1 VTDAPEPIFF
11 EDPDA
16 LRDWFAEHADAETE
30 LWIGLWKKHT
40 GRAKLTWTLAV
51 DEALCVGWID
61 GVMRRIDDERH
72 MQRFTPR
79 KRGSNWSAVNIKK
92 VAKLE
97 AEGRMQP
104 AGRAAFEA
112 RSEERSAIYSYER
125 KAAKFT
131 PEQDAQLRANP
142 DALADF
148 ESRPPSYQRT
158 ATYWVTSA
166 KREDTRARRLAQLI
180 EDHGAGRMLK
190 QYRWSAKPEDR

>member
-16 LRDWFAEHADAETE
+16 LRDWFAEHAGSETE

-125 KAAKFT
+125 ETAKFT
-131 PEQDAQLRANP
+131 PEQKAQLRASP
-142 DALADF
+142 EALADF
-148 ESRPPSYQRT
+148 ESRAPSYQRT

-166 KREDTRARRLAQLI
+166 KREETRARRLAQLI
-180 EDHGAGRMLK
+180 EDHGAGRLLK
-190 QYRWSAKPEDR
+190 QYRWSSKPEDR